1 MSEKPSLEERV
12 QKAIL
17 RESVLRWESAVI
29 IALTLLATAVTG
41 LDLAGP
47 IPPSLW
53 WMWPLG
59 GLVAEVLLVYG
70 SLTSSAF
77 GQKVA
82 ANLLRREFR
91 PEKLRDIQLQRQ
103 VKEALDYRSRIEEV
117 IRNRNDSVLRDD
129 LIETAQRID
138 DWIEHIYNLARRID
152 RYQEEARILQRDRQ
166 RAELRLVEL
175 NQELQEEDDPAVKEQ
190 IQVTIDGLVRQLESL
205 ERLDN
210 TIQRA
215 QLQLENTLTSLGT
228 IYSQTMLVDAKDI
241 DSSRARRLR
250 HEVSEEVDELNDVLL
265 AMDEVYSAESAV

>member
-1 MSEKPSLEERV
+1 MSDKQPLEERV
-12 QKAIL
+12 QQAIL

-29 IALTLLATAVTG
+29 IALTLLAAAVTG
-41 LDLAGP
+41 LNGIGS

-53 WMWPLG
+53 WTWLLG
-59 GLVAEVLLVYG
+59 GLVAEALLVYR
-70 SLTSSAF
+70 SLTSSEF

-91 PEKLRDIQLQRQ
+91 PEKLRDIQVQRQ

-117 IRNRNDSVLRDD
+117 IRSQDDSVLRDD
-129 LIETAQRID
+129 LIETAGQID
-138 DWIEHIYNLARRID
+138 NWIEHIYNLARRID
-152 RYQEEARILQRDRQ
+152 RYQKEKRVLRRDRQ
-166 RAELRLVEL
+166 RGELRII
-175 NQELQEEDDPAVKEQ
+175 ELQRELEEEDDEVVRQQ
-190 IQVTIDGLVRQLESL
+190 IQVTIDGLARQLESL

-250 HEVSEEVDELNDVLL
+250 HEVSEEVNELNDVLL
-265 AMDEVYSAESAV
+265 AMDEVYSAESIA